1 MIQVV
6 CDIRER
12 NMKTSS
18 LALLVL
24 YYFLGCCYGYKDIHK
39 IRKNI
44 YKKSWREQNRLGSK
58 RERTLNI
65 GRLNFAVT
73 PPPTKT
79 VSIGESFRLLC
90 KLESM
95 PSATVYWTK
104 DGERII
110 QGDDLGME
118 DNEPLYEDQAI
129 AANRPTVRLSS
140 QTSRV
145 YVDCFT
151 PDKAGIYECVAETPY
166 KKIMHKTIVKPTCVV
181 TDPSFFAAGYIF
193 RLLNH
198 VLCSGNSISE
208 TVDTQCLMS
217 KKTARMEPARIYLFT
232 TYRIEMANATVQLL
246 CRAEG
251 NPKPTITWFD
261 RERNPIGPNTL
272 GYKQLQNGDL
282 VLQSWNLSP
291 SFHFFWCEAENGF
304 GVDTVE
310 TKVYLTA

>member
-1 MIQVV
+1 M
-6 CDIRER
+6 
-12 NMKTSS
+12 S
-18 LALLVL
+18 
-24 YYFLGCCYGYKDIHK
+24 G
-39 IRKNI
+39 
-44 YKKSWREQNRLGSK
+44 
-58 RERTLNI
+58 I

-79 VSIGESFRLLC
+79 VSIGESFRLFC
-90 KLESM
+90 KVESM
-95 PSATVYWTK
+95 PSANIYWKK

-110 QGDDLGME
+110 QGDDFGLE

-166 KKIMHKTIVKPTCVV
+166 KRITHKTIVKPTCVV
-181 TDPSFFAAGYIF
+181 TDPSFYAAGYIF

-208 TVDTQCLMS
+208 NVDTQCLMT
-217 KKTARMEPARIYLFT
+217 KKNARMEPARIYLFT

-272 GYKQLQNGDL
+272 GYKQLRNGDL

-291 SFHFFWCEAENGF
+291 SFHFFLCEAENRF

-310 TKVYLTA
+310 SKVYLTA